1 MRIGVDT
8 GGTFT
13 DCVTFDGSRV
23 RVLKVFSTPD
33 DAARAILE
41 GAHRLISG
49 GDTTNGGS
57 DRTAGVSPSEALEI
71 VHGTTVGTNTLL
83 ERRGARVALVT
94 TAGFEDLIE
103 IGRQARP
110 RLYDFNVRRD
120 PPLVPRALRWGL
132 KERVGARGE
141 VLIRPGLAELRRLR
155 QRIRKS
161 GAESI
166 AVCFLFSFINPA
178 HERAAKRELESLG
191 LPVSVSHE
199 ILPEF
204 REYERLSTVVINAYL
219 AAKLGAYLSRLE
231 EAVAADLPRD
241 LSGKPL
247 HATSDSRLPTPDS
260 RHRVFVMQSSG
271 AITTAARA
279 AREPVRT
286 ILSGPA
292 GGVVAAAYLAEQLG
306 IARAISF
313 DMGGTSTDVC
323 LLAGPPRST
332 SETTLGGLPV
342 AVPVLDV
349 HSVGAG
355 GGSLAR
361 LDAGGALRVG
371 PESAGADPGPACYGK
386 GGNRPTVTDAN
397 LILGRLDAEC
407 FLGGT
412 FRLDLEAAE
421 QAFASFRSTS
431 AVSVAPAVTRRSQ
444 RRHRSERQNS
454 LELAQG
460 IIAVSNAIMERALR
474 VISVERGHDPR
485 DFSLVSFGGAG
496 GLHAAALASSLGLA
510 KVIVP
515 SNPGAFSALGILL
528 SDIVKDSS
536 LSVLLPV
543 PQITGPLSE
552 SYSPI
557 RRGALEAERTLAAGS
572 EFPIAFWQD
581 LQRRFARLEQTAR
594 EELRREGFAAASAR
608 AEQRIDVRYVGQAYE
623 LSVPF
628 APDFVARFHAE
639 HERAYGY
646 AHAGRPTEVV
656 NLRVR
661 LVVPTPKP
669 PRGSSTSKRRAAGGR
684 IVSPSREA
692 ILKRKP
698 VWFDGRW
705 WDTPIYDRD
714 RLEPSTRFAG
724 PAVVAEYSATTVVPP
739 GWVCNVDRYLNL
751 LVARAAKPSR

>member
-13 DCVTFDGSRV
+13 DCVTFEGSQV
-23 RVLKVFSTPD
+23 KVLKVFSTPD

-41 GAHRLISG
+41 GARRLIPG
-49 GDTTNGGS
+49 GDTTTES
-57 DRTAGVSPSEALEI
+57 SVAEVGVSSSEALEI

-94 TAGFEDLIE
+94 TTGFEDLIE

-110 RLYDFNVRRD
+110 RLYDLNVQRE
-120 PPLVPRALRWGL
+120 PPLVPRAMRWGV

-141 VLIRPGLAELRRLR
+141 VLTRLDLMELRRLCR
-155 QRIRKS
+155 RIRKS

-166 AVCFLFSFINPA
+166 AVCFLFSFVNPA
-178 HERAAKRELESLG
+178 HERATRRELEALG

-219 AAKLGAYLSRLE
+219 APKLGAYLSRLE
-231 EAVAADLPRD
+231 QAVVASLPRHGGVK
-241 LSGKPL
+241 S
-247 HATSDSRLPTPDS
+247 AADSRLPTPGS

-271 AITTAARA
+271 GITTAGRA

-292 GGVVAAAYLAEQLG
+292 GGVVATAYLAEQLG
-306 IARAISF
+306 LARAISF

-323 LLAGPPRST
+323 LLDGPPRST

-371 PESAGADPGPACYGK
+371 PESAGAEPGPACYGK

-421 QAFASFRSTS
+421 RAFAIFPSVS
-431 AVSVAPAVTRRSQ
+431 AASAAPNVHAVPGGTGRRQ
-444 RRHRSERQNS
+444 RSERQRS

-460 IIAVSNAIMERALR
+460 IIAVSNATMERALR

-496 GLHAAALASSLGLA
+496 GLHAAALAQSLGLA
-510 KVIVP
+510 QVIVP
-515 SNPGAFSALGILL
+515 SNPGAFSAVGILL
-528 SDIVKDSS
+528 SDIVKDAS

-543 PQITGPLSE
+543 PQTARSE
-552 SYSPI
+552 
-557 RRGALEAERTLAAGS
+557 L
-572 EFPIAFWQD
+572 PIAFWQD
-581 LQRRFARLEQTAR
+581 LQRRFGQLERSAR
-594 EELRREGFAAASAR
+594 EELRREGFAAASAH
-608 AEQRIDVRYVGQAYE
+608 AEQRVDVRYVGQAYE

-628 APDFVARFHAE
+628 APDFVGRFHAE

-669 PRGSSTSKRRAAGGR
+669 PPASLTSKRRDGSSRAAGPR
-684 IVSPSREA
+684 REA
-692 ILKRKP
+692 MRKRKP
-698 VWFDGRW
+698 VLFDGRW

-714 RLEPSTRFAG
+714 MLEPSTRFAG

-739 GWVCNVDRYLNL
+739 GWVCRVHEYGNL
-751 LVARAAKPSR
+751 VVSITGNRQDSRKAARSVTLGP